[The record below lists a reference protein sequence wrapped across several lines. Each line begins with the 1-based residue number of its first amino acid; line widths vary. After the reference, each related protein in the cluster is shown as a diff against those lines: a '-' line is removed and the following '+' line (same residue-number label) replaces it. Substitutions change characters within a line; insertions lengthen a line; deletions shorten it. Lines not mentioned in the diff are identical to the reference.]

1 MQANKGKA
9 NREVVQN
16 LINDMN
22 DFSEYVKGE
31 LQTML
36 IQAERLGNSWKDPQY
51 EQFTSFISELTESL
65 KKDLSVFDEAA
76 IALQKKLDMY
86 Q

>member
-22 DFSEYVKGE
+22 DFSEYVKTE
-31 LQTML
+31 LQSMIT
-36 IQAERLGNSWKDPQY
+36 QTERLGNSWKDPQY
-51 EQFTSFISELTESL
+51 EQFNAFISELTESL
-65 KKDLSVFDEAA
+65 KKDLLVFDEAA

>member
-31 LQTML
+31 LQTMV
-36 IQAERLGNSWKDPQY
+36 IQTERLGNSWKDPQY
-51 EQFTSFISELTESL
+51 EQFNCFISELTESL
-65 KKDLSVFDEAA
+65 KKDLLVFDEAA
-76 IALQKKLDMY
+76 MALQKKLDMY

>member
-36 IQAERLGNSWKDPQY
+36 IQTERLGNNWKDPQY
-51 EQFTSFISELTESL
+51 EQFNSFISELTESL
-65 KKDLSVFDEAA
+65 KKDLLVFDEAA